1 MFLAG
6 LETNLKDLNQN
17 KKAAILVAVGG
28 IIAPILLGYMGAQI
42 YDLSNAESIFIG
54 LLLAATSVS
63 ISVQTLRELGWLEY

>member
-28 IIAPILLGYMGAQI
+28 IIAPIIIRLHGSTNL
-42 YDLSNAESIFIG
+42 
-54 LLLAATSVS
+54 
-63 ISVQTLRELGWLEY
+63 

>member
-42 YDLSNAESIFIG
+42 L
-54 LLLAATSVS
+54 
-63 ISVQTLRELGWLEY
+63 